1 MIEVLD
7 KDGNVIYSDD
17 KEEMRKRRMENFKN
31 GVRTV
36 GAVAGTIALNAI
48 PIVILGYIVK
58 VGVNLIR
65 K

>member
-7 KDGNVIYSDD
+7 KDGNVIYSED

-31 GVRTV
+31 GARTV

-48 PIVILGYIVK
+48 PIVILGCIVK